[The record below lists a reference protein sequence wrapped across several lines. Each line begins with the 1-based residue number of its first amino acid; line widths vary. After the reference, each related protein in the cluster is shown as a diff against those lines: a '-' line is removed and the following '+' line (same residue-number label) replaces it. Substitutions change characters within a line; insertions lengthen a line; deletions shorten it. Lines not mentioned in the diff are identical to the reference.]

1 MAILNS
7 FIIILHI
14 PTIILLIVL
23 RFRQLCYFHNYV
35 IRIVQYLIMQETLNL
50 QTIYI

>member
-23 RFRQLCYFHNYV
+23 RFRQLCYF
-35 IRIVQYLIMQETLNL
+35 IIMLYELYNTL
-50 QTIYI
+50 